1 MNNNIYVS
9 ARRALNDYDAN
20 KVTYSRKKLNKKKE
34 EPFVEPKK
42 SDMCIGTS
50 SPMDVKNH
58 R

>member
-20 KVTYSRKKLNKKKE
+20 KVTYSKLNKKKE

-42 SDMCIGTS
+42 SDMCIGTG

>member
-20 KVTYSRKKLNKKKE
+20 KVTYSRKKLNNKKE
-34 EPFVEPKK
+34 EQFIEPKK
-42 SDMCIGTS
+42 SDMCIGTCY
-50 SPMDVKNH
+50 PRDVKNH